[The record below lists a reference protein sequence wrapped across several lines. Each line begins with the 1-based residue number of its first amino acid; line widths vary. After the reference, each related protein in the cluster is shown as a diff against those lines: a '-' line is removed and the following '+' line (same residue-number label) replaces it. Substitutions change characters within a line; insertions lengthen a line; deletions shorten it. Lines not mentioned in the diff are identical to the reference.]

1 MPYLILPILLILVGV
16 LLIIA
21 EVYLVP
27 GFNLVGIVGALL
39 VLFAV
44 GYAFTE
50 AGFNGGV
57 LMLVGAMVLLGGALY
72 VMKQSGA
79 WDRFV
84 LSTSLKRDEMSV
96 ARESEQR
103 ASYLGKTGVALSPL
117 RPTGIVDIDGER
129 IEVATEGD
137 FIASGSRIR
146 VVAMDRR
153 RYFVRLDESTES
165 EAVA

>member
-1 MPYLILPILLILVGV
+1 MLDLIIPIALILVGV
-16 LLIIA
+16 LLVVA

-27 GFNLVGIVGALL
+27 GFNIVGIIGVLL

-50 AGFNGGV
+50 AGVQGGTIM
-57 LMLVGAMVLLGGALY
+57 LLTALILVGAAFYILRQTG
-72 VMKQSGA
+72 S

-84 LSTSLKRDEMSV
+84 LSTNLRRDDMTV

-103 ASYLGKTGVALSPL
+103 ARYLGKTGVALSPL
-117 RPTGIVDIDGER
+117 RPTGIVEIDGER

-137 FIASGSRIR
+137 YISSGSRIK

-153 RYFVRLDESTES
+153 HYFVRLDNSSETEPVS
-165 EAVA
+165 

>member
-1 MPYLILPILLILVGV
+1 VDLFIPIVLILIGV
-16 LLIIA
+16 LLIVA

-27 GFNLVGIVGALL
+27 GFNIVGICGALFI
-39 VLFAV
+39 LFAI
-44 GYAFTE
+44 GYSFTE
-50 AGFNGGV
+50 AGATGGLISLIGAAIVCGGV
-57 LMLVGAMVLLGGALY
+57 FYFMWQA
-72 VMKQSGA
+72 GA

-84 LSTSLKRDEMSV
+84 LSTNLGRDDSAV

-103 ASYLGKTGVALSPL
+103 ARYLGKTGIALSPL
-117 RPTGIVDIDGER
+117 RPTGIAEIDSER

-153 RYFVRLDESTES
+153 RYFVRLDESE
-165 EAVA
+165 EPEPVK

>member
-1 MPYLILPILLILVGV
+1 MDLLIPVILILIGV

-27 GFNLVGIVGALL
+27 GFNVVGILG
-39 VLFAV
+39 VLFILFAI
-44 GYAFTE
+44 GYSFTE
-50 AGFNGGV
+50 AGATGGMISLIGAAIVCGGV
-57 LMLVGAMVLLGGALY
+57 FYFMWQA
-72 VMKQSGA
+72 GA

-84 LSTSLKRDEMSV
+84 LSTNLRRDDGAV

-103 ASYLGKTGVALSPL
+103 ARYLGKTGIALSPL
-117 RPTGIVDIDGER
+117 RPTGIVEIDGER

-137 FIASGSRIR
+137 FISSGSRIR

-153 RYFVRLDESTES
+153 RFFVRLDETE
-165 EAVA
+165 ETEPAN

>member
-1 MPYLILPILLILVGV
+1 VPHLIIPIILILVGV
-16 LLIIA
+16 LLIVA

-27 GFNLVGIVGALL
+27 GFNIVGILGALMI
-39 VLFAV
+39 LFAI

-50 AGFNGGV
+50 TGFLGGV
-57 LMLVGAMVLLGGALY
+57 AALVGAILLVGAVLYG
-72 VMKQSGA
+72 MKQSGA

-84 LSTSLKRDEMSV
+84 LSTNLKRDEMTV

-103 ASYLGKTGVALSPL
+103 ARYLGKTGVALSPL
-117 RPTGIVDIDGER
+117 RPTGIVEIDGER

-137 FIASGSRIR
+137 FIAAGSHIK

-153 RYFVRLDESTES
+153 RYFVRLDASEES

>member
-1 MPYLILPILLILVGV
+1 MLQIILPIALILVGI

-21 EVYLVP
+21 EVYLIP
-27 GFNLVGIVGALL
+27 GFNIIG
-39 VLFAV
+39 VLGTLMIFFSV

-50 AGFNGGV
+50 LGFLSGV
-57 LMLVGAMVLLGGALY
+57 SMLVGAILAIGITFY
-72 VMKQSGA
+72 IMKQAGS

-84 LSTSLKRDEMSV
+84 LSSNLRRDDLSV

-117 RPTGIVDIDGER
+117 RPTGIAEIDSER
-129 IEVATEGD
+129 VEVVTEGD

-153 RYFVRLDESTES
+153 RYFVRLDETP
-165 EAVA
+165 EA

>member
-1 MPYLILPILLILVGV
+1 VLQLIIPIALILVGI

-21 EVYLVP
+21 EVYLIP
-27 GFNLVGIVGALL
+27 GFNIVGVFGTLL
-39 VLFAV
+39 IFFAV

-50 AGFNGGV
+50 MGFLGGV
-57 LMLVGAMVLLGGALY
+57 AMLVGAVLAVSVTFY
-72 VMKQSGA
+72 VMKQAGS

-84 LSTSLKRDEMSV
+84 LSTNLRRDDLSV

-117 RPTGIVDIDGER
+117 RPTGIAEIESER
-129 IEVATEGD
+129 IEVVTEGD

-153 RYFVRLDESTES
+153 RYFVRLDETP
-165 EAVA
+165 EA

>member
-1 MPYLILPILLILVGV
+1 V

-27 GFNLVGIVGALL
+27 GFNIAGILGVLF

-50 AGFNGGV
+50 EGAQGGTIM
-57 LMLVGAMVLLGGALY
+57 LLSALILVGGAFYFLR
-72 VMKQSGA
+72 QTGS

-84 LSTSLKRDEMSV
+84 LSTNLKRDDMVV

-103 ASYLGKTGVALSPL
+103 ARYLGKTGVALSPL
-117 RPTGIVDIDGER
+117 RPTGIVEIDGER

-137 FIASGSRIR
+137 FISSGSRIK

-153 RYFVRLDESTES
+153 RYFVRLDESES
-165 EAVA
+165 SEPVS